1 MIAYYGFFRNAQ
13 TNLNGKGK
21 RTMSFDR
28 LIAKIISMK
37 NPTVA
42 GLDPKLEYVPEYIR
56 KSFLEED
63 GETLKAAAKA
73 IFRYNQMLIDA
84 LCDIVP
90 AVKLQAAYY
99 EMYGH
104 HGVKTMER
112 TIRYAKLKG
121 MYVITDAPRYTPPW
135 LRRCRCAL
143 HP

>member
-1 MIAYYGFFRNAQ
+1 MRK
-13 TNLNGKGK
+13 NLNEKGK

-42 GLDPKLEYVPEYIR
+42 GLDPKLDYVPDYIR

-63 GETLKAAAKA
+63 GETLKAASKA

-104 HGVKTMER
+104 HTFYKKP
-112 TIRYAKLKG
+112 YQ
-121 MYVITDAPRYTPPW
+121 PP
-135 LRRCRCAL
+135 
-143 HP
+143 